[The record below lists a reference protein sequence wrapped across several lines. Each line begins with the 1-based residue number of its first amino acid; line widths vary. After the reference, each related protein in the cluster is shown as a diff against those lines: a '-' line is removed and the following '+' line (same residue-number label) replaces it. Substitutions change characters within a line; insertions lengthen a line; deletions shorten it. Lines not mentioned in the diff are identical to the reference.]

1 MYKVSIL
8 VPVYNVERFIERCAR
23 SLFEQTY
30 PDIEYV
36 FVDDCSPDASIHIL
50 LRVAGEYP
58 ERKECIKLIVN
69 ERNQGASSSKN
80 IAIENATGEFVCFV
94 DADDWMERDAVELLV
109 KEQLK
114 TNADVVWGNALM
126 HTDNDQVELCEPH
139 YKDKQQWLLC
149 YCRFTTGLVMTNWKR
164 IIRRELFVKHGIRS
178 APGFNYSED
187 KLLMSQVAYYAQSFS
202 TIRNVVYHYN
212 RQNCLSATAQQL
224 NNNFNLDVFRQ
235 EYGSLNFIETFFSDK
250 ETIYNEEAAK
260 AKIRYLKGKMNDAL
274 CCSSQEGF
282 RAVVN
287 CINTS
292 NPKYWGEIG
301 WNSWKRA
308 FYGNYYYMRYFPKV
322 KRSVKRMLGKAKIW
336 VL

>member
-8 VPVYNVERFIERCAR
+8 VPVYNAERFIERCAR

-36 FVDDCSPDASIHIL
+36 FVDDCSPDASIPIL
-50 LRVAGEYP
+50 QKVAVEYS
-58 ERKECIKLIVN
+58 ERKEQIKLVVN
-69 ERNQGASSSKN
+69 ERNRGASLSKN

-94 DADDWMERDAVELLV
+94 DADDWMEVNAVELLV
-109 KEQLK
+109 IEQLK
-114 TNADVVWGNALM
+114 TNADVVWGKALM

-139 YKDKQQWLLC
+139 YKDKQQLLLC

-164 IIRRELFVKHGIRS
+164 IIRRKLFVKYDIKS
-178 APGFNYSED
+178 ADGFNYSED

-202 TIRNVVYHYN
+202 TIDDLVYHYN
-212 RQNCLSATAQQL
+212 RQNGLSATAQQL
-224 NNNFNLDVFRQ
+224 NNSFNLDIFRQ
-235 EYGSLNFIETFFSDK
+235 EYGSLNLIEAFFSDK
-250 ETIYNEEAAK
+250 ETVYYEEAVK
-260 AKIRYLKGKMNDAL
+260 AKFKYLKGKMDEAL
-274 CCSSQEGF
+274 YCSSHKGF

-308 FYGNYYYMRYFPKV
+308 FYENYYYMRYFPKV